1 MFYNMKA
8 QIDSGEQCQKEYRNH
23 RDYRNRRKWKGS
35 IVVETSYLLPFTLV
49 LKLFSGLRTIS
60 EVMEKYLLSPEDLLL
75 LPEFVYMDMATGEY
89 SFIYYPERMG
99 EENTSF
105 RDLNEFFMQHMDSEN
120 ILLVEAVYQMT
131 DLLNRQ
137 QFVLDELITW
147 FQENYDEE
155 QMEERIHEQ
164 NVTMAQSNWNPNMQ
178 TQKSYR
184 NQGSQS
190 REAPVQNVSWNRGTQ
205 EMKSVSES

>member
-1 MFYNMKA
+1 MRIGNRH
-8 QIDSGEQCQKEYRNH
+8 DS
-23 RDYRNRRKWKGS
+23 
-35 IVVETSYLLPFTLV
+35 
-49 LKLFSGLRTIS
+49 
-60 EVMEKYLLSPEDLLL
+60 
-75 LPEFVYMDMATGEY
+75 
-89 SFIYYPERMG
+89 
-99 EENTSF
+99 
-105 RDLNEFFMQHMDSEN
+105 MQHMDSEN

-178 TQKSYR
+178 TQNSYR

-205 EMKSVSES
+205 GTAQEMPWDEREKNRRTQWRGNVNSRSRNEGIQEQQISYPVAKTANHSWKNGRSSGSCVK

>member
-1 MFYNMKA
+1 
-8 QIDSGEQCQKEYRNH
+8 
-23 RDYRNRRKWKGS
+23 
-35 IVVETSYLLPFTLV
+35 
-49 LKLFSGLRTIS
+49 
-60 EVMEKYLLSPEDLLL
+60 
-75 LPEFVYMDMATGEY
+75 
-89 SFIYYPERMG
+89 
-99 EENTSF
+99 
-105 RDLNEFFMQHMDSEN
+105 MQR
-120 ILLVEAVYQMT
+120 

-178 TQKSYR
+178 TQNSYR

-205 EMKSVSES
+205 EMPWDGNRFFITDLNSTNGTFRNGMRLEPNASEIIKPGDEIGIGKLKFIYR